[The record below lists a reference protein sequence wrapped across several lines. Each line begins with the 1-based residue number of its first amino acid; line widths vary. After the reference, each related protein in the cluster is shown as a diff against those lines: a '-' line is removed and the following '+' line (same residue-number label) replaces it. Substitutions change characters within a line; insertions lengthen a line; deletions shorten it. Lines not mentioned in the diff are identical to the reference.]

1 VISVTALGQTARVPG
16 RAGARPGDLLVV
28 TGPLGA
34 AGAAFREQ
42 RYAPPPVRL
51 GEGRAL
57 AATASALMD
66 ISDGIALDAG
76 HIARR
81 SGVRCVID
89 LDAVPLA
96 SGATIE
102 DVGFG
107 EDFELL
113 AAVADAQGFA
123 VVGRVEAGE
132 GVVTLRDGEPYELRG
147 WEHFSTI

>member
-1 VISVTALGQTARVPG
+1 
-16 RAGARPGDLLVV
+16 
-28 TGPLGA
+28 
-34 AGAAFREQ
+34 
-42 RYAPPPVRL
+42 
-51 GEGRAL
+51 
-57 AATASALMD
+57 MD
-66 ISDGIALDAG
+66 ISDGLAVDAA

-96 SGATIE
+96 EGATID

-113 AAVADAQGFA
+113 AAVAEPQGYA

-132 GVVTLRDGEPYELRG
+132 GVSTVRHGETYALRG
-147 WEHFSTI
+147 WEHFSAG